1 MTLYL
6 IHLTLYTNRLNMQY
20 KRVYSK
26 VRLNGN
32 KQKYGVTDT
41 TVKRSMLIS
50 IFLRLPYT
58 MTAYE

>member
-1 MTLYL
+1 
-6 IHLTLYTNRLNMQY
+6 MQY

-58 MTAYE
+58 DCLWMKHFFRLTKTKR

>member
-1 MTLYL
+1 
-6 IHLTLYTNRLNMQY
+6 MQY

-58 MTAYE
+58 MTAYEWNTFLD